1 MLIIDA
7 WQLLWRKKDEE
18 PTARFRITGVLVACA
33 SFLAVGIPVINGW
46 LATYHISNES
56 IPGAILVGVIMAVW
70 ANAIGE
76 LFGGWLASLNS
87 GRLPK
92 VSPTLLVRQFAVSA
106 VIAVV
111 IFLVVFFTAQP
122 PKA

>member
-1 MLIIDA
+1 
-7 WQLLWRKKDEE
+7 
-18 PTARFRITGVLVACA
+18 
-33 SFLAVGIPVINGW
+33 GW
-46 LATYHISNES
+46 LATYHINNES
-56 IPGAILVGVIMAVW
+56 IVGAIVVGVIMSVW

-87 GRLPK
+87 GRLHTVP
-92 VSPTLLVRQFAVSA
+92 PTLLVRQFAVSA

-122 PKA
+122 PTV